1 MNKCLDYDEIDKKEF
16 YEAAR
21 NIKIGS
27 KNQDYSA
34 KSPEIPGKH
43 DVILVNSCYLKK
55 YRLWRSKSEC
65 NITLSLYHLKFKICT
80 SLLKKKKQT
89 L

>member
-1 MNKCLDYDEIDKKEF
+1 MELIKKKEF

-55 YRLWRSKSEC
+55 YRLWRSKSER
-65 NITLSLYHLKFKICT
+65 NITLSLYHLKT
-80 SLLKKKKQT
+80 
-89 L
+89 

>member
-1 MNKCLDYDEIDKKEF
+1 MMKLIKKKF

-43 DVILVNSCYLKK
+43 DVILVHSCYLKK
-55 YRLWRSKSEC
+55 YRLWRSKSKC
-65 NITLSLYHLKFKICT
+65 NLTLSLYHLYVYV
-80 SLLKKKKQT
+80 
-89 L
+89 